1 MKASVHFGRGN
12 ADHNDRSYDKSEK
25 EHDIIKATIG
35 DRNKTFY
42 ENEIDIYQK
51 LYEEKRL
58 RTNENYIKNGHP
70 ERCTKTIEDYYK
82 KNVPTELILQIGNKE
97 KSVGGEVLKKA
108 TEELI
113 RELQKKGVKALNY
126 AIHRDETTEH
136 AHIRMTFPHE
146 KNGVI
151 ENNRAQFLKDVGYEL
166 PKPEEKEGRYNNRM
180 ISFTDDVRERFISI
194 VREKG
199 LEIENRE
206 LDEAK
211 EHKRSLSVH
220 DFQLKADRDQE
231 DLLREMRRGQE
242 IRAYEKMIKSL
253 NEGKI
258 TPKEINALVEQ
269 KEEQIQD
276 LRYKLFGEPKEEK
289 DWDIELER

>member
-113 RELQKKGVKALNY
+113 RELQNKRVQVLNY

-136 AHIRMTFPHE
+136 VHVRMTFPHE

-180 ISFTDDVRERFISI
+180 ISFTNDVRERFISI

-199 LEIENRE
+199 LEIDSEPSE
-206 LDEAK
+206 
-211 EHKRSLSVH
+211 EHKRHLSVH
-220 DFQLKADRDQE
+220 DYKLQQDRDMNFIEERNHEEKQAALNKVIE
-231 DLLREMRRGQE
+231 QINKGDITTRE
-242 IRAYEKMIKSL
+242 L
-253 NEGKI
+253 
-258 TPKEINALVEQ
+258 KELSEHAEQ
-269 KEEQIQD
+269 KIQKAKD
-276 LRYKLFGEPKEEK
+276 IERDIFGE
-289 DWDIELER
+289 R